1 MAYFG
6 ADGPVR
12 PVDATP
18 PAACWVPPSV
28 ADTGVLPLLHLPPGG
43 TKGRQKKVLAVEPGP
58 PRLARPRG
66 PAGEMWVQQHQA
78 GFTGLRRAHRLV
90 QQRQLLAPP
99 HEALGRHL
107 SHSTAPAAES
117 EVAPRTSGRSA
128 GTGLRPRLGPVDHQE
143 GQPP

>member
-58 PRLARPRG
+58 PPLARPRG
-66 PAGEMWVQQHQA
+66 
-78 GFTGLRRAHRLV
+78 
-90 QQRQLLAPP
+90 
-99 HEALGRHL
+99 
-107 SHSTAPAAES
+107 
-117 EVAPRTSGRSA
+117 RSA
-128 GTGLRPRLGPVDHQE
+128 RCGFSSTRPGSLACAAPIASSSSASCSRRPTKPSVVT
-143 GQPP
+143 